1 MIDALFPKRP
11 SADRQDCSK
20 APCYLQNSTEQCICC
35 GFTLMCA
42 NLNWTSLPVLNED
55 VKSLDIS
62 GNRLQHITFK
72 YLQYIPNI
80 QKLTIMNNM
89 IDFIEDN
96 SFSSAASL
104 QYLILY
110 SSRKLDNNNIQSL
123 DSGVFYGLTS
133 LEHLFLGDNKLE
145 YIGEKVFYG
154 LENLVDLSLARNSL
168 TTLEYL
174 FKNLTYL
181 EALDLRNNDLEN
193 LVNEDVFS
201 PLEKLTDIYLP
212 HFHMCSLALHVR
224 KCYPRGDGISNH
236 KNLLASPVLRVC
248 VWIVSILSVVGN
260 MRVIVSRIRSMRKI
274 SRGRGHSL
282 LIVHLAVADM
292 LMGIYLFILAVQDA
306 LFRGHYLSMQ
316 KRWRNSSTCTVC
328 GLLTTSSYLAS
339 AFFIGLISME
349 RLVSVERPLQTL
361 SRNFTTLQ
369 AFTVI
374 IWTVVGILVIMPL
387 IPQLTDYFSTT
398 YYTNNG
404 ACLPLY
410 IHEPRAVG
418 WRYSAGTFLA
428 TTLLCS
434 MLVSIVY
441 LKMYTAI
448 RRSSAS
454 ISSSGHGREVRLA
467 RRRMLPSYKADW
479 HHPNQ

>member
-1 MIDALFPKRP
+1 M
-11 SADRQDCSK
+11 
-20 APCYLQNSTEQCICC
+20 
-35 GFTLMCA
+35 
-42 NLNWTSLPVLNED
+42 
-55 VKSLDIS
+55 
-62 GNRLQHITFK
+62 
-72 YLQYIPNI
+72 
-80 QKLTIMNNM
+80 
-89 IDFIEDN
+89 
-96 SFSSAASL
+96 
-104 QYLILY
+104 
-110 SSRKLDNNNIQSL
+110 
-123 DSGVFYGLTS
+123 
-133 LEHLFLGDNKLE
+133 
-145 YIGEKVFYG
+145 
-154 LENLVDLSLARNSL
+154 
-168 TTLEYL
+168 
-174 FKNLTYL
+174 
-181 EALDLRNNDLEN
+181 
-193 LVNEDVFS
+193 
-201 PLEKLTDIYLP
+201 P
-212 HFHMCSLALHVR
+212 HFHLCSLALHVR

-236 KNLLASPVLRVC
+236 KNLLASPILRVC
-248 VWIVSILSVVGN
+248 VWIVSVLSVVGN

-274 SRGRGHSL
+274 DRGRGHSL

-292 LMGIYLFILAVQDA
+292 LMGIYLFILAAQDA
-306 LFRGHYLSMQ
+306 LLRGHYLSMQ
-316 KRWRNSSTCTVC
+316 KRWRNSTTCKVC

-374 IWTVVGILVIMPL
+374 IWTVVGVLVVLPL
-387 IPQLTDYFSTT
+387 IPQLADYFSTS

-418 WRYSAGTFLA
+418 WKYSAGTFLA

-467 RRRMLPSYKADW
+467 RRFAFIVLTNLACWLPVIGLKVTALNRASINSRAYAWIAIFVLPVNSALNPLLYTLTSSAFRFKCSR
-479 HHPNQ
+479 PNVMTGLTEVSSSDKIKYTVIAILLVI